1 MEDKKLNPAES
12 LELITSM
19 IRNTQTKLEKNA
31 GTTMI
36 AMGYITVFTSLLI
49 WCLYYVFNFT
59 HNIQYLW
66 LIIPVIGW
74 PLAIFLKRKGGEKKS
89 IKTYIDT
96 IIGYVWAV
104 LGFSMLAI
112 SIVTFFTYMPILFI
126 ILVLMCI
133 GTIITGLITKFRFL
147 VINGIIGFALS
158 FLCLIYQDLNS
169 VLIFA
174 GEFILICIIPGHVL
188 NYKCRKCSKN

>member
-1 MEDKKLNPAES
+1 MLFRS
-12 LELITSM
+12 
-19 IRNTQTKLEKNA
+19 QTKLEKNA

-188 NYKCRKCSKN
+188 N